1 MSMTA
6 TCFAALGALLTL
18 ENPRTG
24 MRVTFS
30 DDGARFV
37 AVEVRDR
44 AGALR
49 TVTAPPI
56 DPFSGATLGR
66 VANRIADSRF
76 TMDGKTYELPSNEAP
91 NGRKWLLHGG
101 AKGFDRQKWQR
112 R

>member
-66 VANRIADSRF
+66 VANRIAE
-76 TMDGKTYELPSNEAP
+76 T
-91 NGRKWLLHGG
+91 LLVTPDEVM
-101 AKGFDRQKWQR
+101 ARTTANAR
-112 R
+112 RLFNL